1 MEAEATVRRRSEV
14 KTSSTAATWVTLLA
28 AASAFSVEACRREGV
43 PSKPAAVVP
52 VAAASAPAA
61 ADAGPAP
68 VTPPAA
74 PPDPTLRIVAE
85 GDMSGTSSSV
95 TDDGRLVV
103 SSGAFVYQ
111 ARPDGALALQGTP
124 GAYAPLFPGSEETV
138 IGYVSHARP
147 LRILGAGRGF
157 DVKLSGDE
165 GSAFH
170 VDDGSMTMLDG
181 KAFAKDAAPAEVQV
195 DGAAGKCFP
204 LLSFDGKTYVRCQ
217 ARASKARKVTFHVK
231 DATGAWRSAFAAAS
245 DVDDNGTVGADGA
258 LYASVRGAEKIVRC
272 EDRDA
277 ASDAGDGACES
288 LPMDTKAEGT
298 AAPGYQTSYTDA
310 MNPEESRYWATIRVA
325 NPPALKGPFA
335 IERVIARSRDDVWA
349 VATAQ
354 AVGSRVFLHA
364 HPAGP
369 RTRLPSD
376 IDGRVLARNTKA
388 PAPWV
393 GHCDQVFVKVA
404 AAKLETDDGKPAA
417 GGVKSDALAARA
429 AEIKKMLAVKTENEA
444 FAPYGA
450 AIVEG
455 RLHDEHVAGVIVF
468 RSDVEG
474 SVDRMERIVDK
485 MIDKLAANPMSRPQA
500 YCTLPVLTSI
510 VAE

>member
-1 MEAEATVRRRSEV
+1 M
-14 KTSSTAATWVTLLA
+14 KTSSTAATWITLLA

-52 VAAASAPAA
+52 VAPASAPATS
-61 ADAGPAP
+61 DAGPVA
-68 VTPPAA
+68 VTAATPPAA
-74 PPDPTLRIVAE
+74 PSDPTLRIVAE
-85 GDMSGTSSSV
+85 GDMNGTSPSV

-103 SSGAFVYQ
+103 ASGAFVYH
-111 ARPDGALALQGTP
+111 ARPDGELALQGTP

-147 LRILGAGRGF
+147 VRVLGAGKGF

-165 GSAFH
+165 GAAFH

-195 DGAAGKCFP
+195 EGANGKCFP
-204 LLSFDGKTYVRCQ
+204 LLSFDGKTYARCQ
-217 ARASKARKVTFHVK
+217 VRASKARKVTFHVK
-231 DATGAWRSAFAAAS
+231 DAAGAWRSAFVSAS

-258 LYASVRGAEKIVRC
+258 LYASVHGAEKIVRC
-272 EDRDA
+272 EDREA
-277 ASDAGDGACES
+277 AADAGEGPCEA

-298 AAPGYQTSYTDA
+298 ASPGYQTSYTDA
-310 MNPEESRYWATIRVA
+310 MNPEESRYWATIRVT
-325 NPPALKGPFA
+325 NPPALKGPLA
-335 IERVIARSRDDVWA
+335 IERVVARSSADVWA
-349 VATAQ
+349 VATAP

-376 IDGRVLARNTKA
+376 VDGRVLARNTKA

-404 AAKLETDDGKPAA
+404 AAKLETDGKPSA
-417 GGVKSDALAARA
+417 GGVKADALAARA
-429 AEIKKMLAVKTENEA
+429 AEIKKMLAVKTESEA
-444 FAPYGA
+444 FTPYGA

-455 RLHDEHVAGVIVF
+455 RLHDEQVAGVIVF

-500 YCTLPVLTSI
+500 YCTLPVLTSV